1 MPKMKTHRGSAK
13 RFSRT
18 ASGKIKRHRANK
30 QHILTTKP
38 SKRKRQLRRPDT
50 ISKADQ
56 PRIERLLPYL

>member
-1 MPKMKTHRGSAK
+1 MPKMKSHSGSAK

-18 ASGKIKRHRANK
+18 SSGKIKRHRANK

-38 SKRKRQLRRPDT
+38 SKRKRQLRRADV
-50 ISKADQ
+50 ISKADK